1 MGTSLLE
8 YTNPPY
14 LSDISE
20 EPKQLLEPISGYAH
34 ESLLPLEEACEP
46 LLNIVPS
53 LPAHIWIAKQN
64 SKNPPN
70 DLTQDESA
78 AIPLAKI
85 PAAPRQTVWRG
96 LHLDLSKDCPP
107 GEKITWWAF
116 SSCTTSLRVL
126 ESDLYLGNVGTRTL
140 FSIETINGRTIRS
153 HSHFTTE
160 DEILLLPGTFL
171 EVKSQLN
178 PAPDLHIIHLQQRI
192 PPHVLLEPPFEG
204 AELFPLS
211 EVAQSLLKN
220 TEPQNKNDD
229 SRRWYKNNKIRFGIG
244 AILAV
249 IILAIVLGA
258 TLGSRTRTQTGT
270 SSIPTSTTTEASPF
284 YGGSPPDPVSV
295 ANAFYAFDG
304 NMLDLYSHRNGEV
317 VGGSVSYVQGYV
329 AYGQAVVLTQSIPTL
344 ISIKPNFDLNINS
357 AFTIEGF
364 FMLRN
369 TQMNAILIQ
378 LTPYISLN
386 LVNGVLVASLGPNI
400 TLAGTSVISTNQ
412 WHHFSFVC
420 DPTQQTTTIYIDGAM
435 EVTGSSIK
443 SEISSNDSNSTIII
457 GSGFTG
463 YIDQLSISLKA
474 KSHQAVSWDAT
485 VVAYYPVD
493 LSWLLDKGPN
503 GINATASNVIPIYG
517 WRYNALNFKKSGA
530 SYEANGFTVLG
541 TPYHAF
547 SIALWVRAEAQSGV
561 FLTVANPY
569 TCLLVLGFQN
579 DSNTLVAYLPNATAS
594 GRSVN
599 IIGPQMPSNAWV
611 HVAFT
616 WSAENR
622 AKLYTSSYL
631 QGTSGEASLLN
642 NARGD
647 QNSSP
652 MTITLGT
659 YNGAA
664 NCDGIEGIPISQT
677 FTGSIRDEPKQLL
690 QLISS
695 YDHEPLLNIVSR
707 LPVHM
712 WIAKQNPKNSPD
724 DLTQDGS
731 ATIRLYT
738 MEWDSDSSELSE
750 SLYLFLT
757 ALAEISAAPRQT
769 VWRGLRL
776 DLSKD
781 CPPGEKITWWAFSSC
796 TTSLRVLESDLYLGN
811 IETRTLFSIET
822 INSRTVRSH
831 SHFTTE
837 DEILLLPGIF
847 LEVKSQLNPAPDL
860 HIIHLQ
866 QQIPPHVLLEL
877 PFEKI
882 VWCCS

>member
-1 MGTSLLE
+1 MDTSRKH
-8 YTNPPY
+8 TINQRY
-14 LSDISE
+14 LFGISD

-34 ESLLPLEEACEP
+34 EPLLPLEEACEP

-64 SKNPPN
+64 SKNPS
-70 DLTQDESA
+70 DGLTQDESA
-78 AIPLAKI
+78 AIRLYTMEWDSNTKEPNISLYAHLNQTLKGVDRKKLRPWFRYLKLFLTALAKI

-96 LHLDLSKDCPP
+96 LHLDLSKDYPP

-116 SSCTTSLRVL
+116 SSCTTSLSVL

-178 PAPDLHIIHLQQRI
+178 PAPDLHIIHLQQKI

-258 TLGSRTRTQTGT
+258 TLGSRTRTQTGA

-435 EVTGSSIK
+435 EAIGSSIK
-443 SEISSNDSNSTIII
+443 LEISSNDSNSTIII

-463 YIDQLSISLKA
+463 YIDQLSISLKV
-474 KSHQAVSWDAT
+474 KSHQAVLWDAT
-485 VVAYYPVD
+485 VAAYYPVD

-503 GINATASNVIPIYG
+503 GINTTASNVIPIYG
-517 WRYNALNFKKSGA
+517 WRYNALNFNKSGA

-631 QGTSGEASLLN
+631 QATSGEASLLN

-664 NCDGIEGIPISQT
+664 NCEGIEGIPISQT
-677 FTGSIRDEPKQLL
+677 FIGSLDEMFVFAREL
-690 QLISS
+690 Q
-695 YDHEPLLNIVSR
+695 
-707 LPVHM
+707 
-712 WIAKQNPKNSPD
+712 
-724 DLTQDGS
+724 
-731 ATIRLYT
+731 
-738 MEWDSDSSELSE
+738 DSDLK
-750 SLYLFLT
+750 
-757 ALAEISAAPRQT
+757 Q
-769 VWRGLRL
+769 
-776 DLSKD
+776 
-781 CPPGEKITWWAFSSC
+781 
-796 TTSLRVLESDLYLGN
+796 
-811 IETRTLFSIET
+811 
-822 INSRTVRSH
+822 
-831 SHFTTE
+831 
-837 DEILLLPGIF
+837 
-847 LEVKSQLNPAPDL
+847 
-860 HIIHLQ
+860 IIK
-866 QQIPPHVLLEL
+866 P
-877 PFEKI
+877 
-882 VWCCS
+882 